1 MTRPDLDRPGR
12 VDVSEHYPP
21 HVREQLVAA
30 GQRRDEV
37 AIDHITDQLASMGLA
52 RPRTCT
58 RLFPVSVAA
67 ESRRSS
73 T

>member
-1 MTRPDLDRPGR
+1 MTVNEAPQRPIASVAML
-12 VDVSEHYPP
+12 YPP
-21 HVREQLVAA
+21 RVVEQLVAA
-30 GQRRDEV
+30 AGRRDEV

-58 RLFPVSVAA
+58 RLFPASLAA